1 MRVNIIGVKPIKLQ
15 PPLSD
20 DTVIAIR
27 DEWGEWRS
35 VEWDEEKQKYVIA
48 EETEVIQSIEV
59 PDDATRE
66 EIEVAVHAASGGA

>member
-1 MRVNIIGVKPIKLQ
+1 MRVDIIGVKPIKLQ

-20 DTVIAIR
+20 DTVISIR